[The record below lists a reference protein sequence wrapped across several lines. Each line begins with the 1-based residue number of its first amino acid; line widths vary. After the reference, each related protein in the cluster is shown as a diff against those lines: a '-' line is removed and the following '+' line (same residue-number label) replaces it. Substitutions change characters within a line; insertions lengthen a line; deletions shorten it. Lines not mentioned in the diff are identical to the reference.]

1 MSNSRFITRSALVNV
16 MSAAVEKASRG
27 LLRDFG
33 EIENLQVSP
42 KGVGDFVTVADK
54 KSEKILIQE
63 LQKARPHFSI
73 LSEEAGFIEGANPDH
88 KWIIDPLDGTSN
100 FMHGIPHFAITVALE
115 FKEEIIA
122 AVTYDPVKDEL
133 FWSEKGRGAYLNQRR
148 LRVSSRRAL
157 DEVLVGLPSKRHEQ
171 KDVML
176 ENKVSQIVTQVSGVR
191 RMGVT
196 SLDLAYVAC
205 GRLDVF
211 FDHSMNIW
219 DYASGLLFI
228 QESGGKVTSLFD
240 EEICPLNTH
249 SVLASNSMLYKEF
262 RSFLS

>member
-1 MSNSRFITRSALVNV
+1 MSNSRFVTRSALVNV

-54 KSEKILIQE
+54 RSEKILIQE

-73 LSEEAGFIEGANPDH
+73 HSEEAGLIEGTNLDH

-115 FKEEIIA
+115 FKGEIIA

-157 DEVLVGLPSKRHEQ
+157 NEVLIGLPSSRHEE
-171 KDVML
+171 KNSVF
-176 ENKVSQIVTQVSGVR
+176 ENKVSQIVSQVSGVR
-191 RMGVT
+191 RMGAT

-211 FDHSMNIW
+211 FDHSMNLW
-219 DYASGLLFI
+219 DFAAGILFV

-240 EEICPLNTH
+240 EEKCPLQDN
-249 SVLASNSMLYKEF
+249 SVLASNPMLYKEF
-262 RSFLS
+262 KSALA